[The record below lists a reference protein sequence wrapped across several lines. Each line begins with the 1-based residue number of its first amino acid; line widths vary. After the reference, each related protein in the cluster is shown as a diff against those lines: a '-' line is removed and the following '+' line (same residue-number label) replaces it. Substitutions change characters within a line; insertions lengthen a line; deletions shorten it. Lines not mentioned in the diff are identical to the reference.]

1 MGSFQSTLF
10 DPRVGVTLFHINV
23 NVRLAP
29 DGKSV
34 ALLGYFL
41 WYAKIQRPPSA
52 WREDARDGSLGIR
65 LHRSPPGMTRLLVT
79 QRIHGIQPGG
89 GPRPSRVRKTRRA
102 TSR

>member
-41 WYAKIQRPPSA
+41 WYAKIQRH
-52 WREDARDGSLGIR
+52 EDRHIARDQIALGSASLPDEPG
-65 LHRSPPGMTRLLVT
+65 RS
-79 QRIHGIQPGG
+79 
-89 GPRPSRVRKTRRA
+89 RA
-102 TSR
+102 LIGRDILPW

>member
-41 WYAKIQRPPSA
+41 WYAKIQRH
-52 WREDARDGSLGIR
+52 EDRHIARDQGAAAEK
-65 LHRSPPGMTRLLVT
+65 SPARDRRGKD
-79 QRIHGIQPGG
+79 GFGG
-89 GPRPSRVRKTRRA
+89 GVGEAGSSDETKAAEDSARHS
-102 TSR
+102 